1 MGYPGEVVGEPV
13 GIAVE
18 LVRLI
23 EAVANE
29 TGSVSLELDGIA
41 VGSSVVAVRSEQP
54 NASSLSLLVL
64 KAQLLLLTCAYE
76 VFL

>member
-1 MGYPGEVVGEPV
+1 MVGEPG

-29 TGSVSLELDGIA
+29 TGSVSLEPVGIA

-54 NASSLSLLVL
+54 NASSLYLLVL
-64 KAQLLLLTCAYE
+64 KAQLLL
-76 VFL
+76 

>member
-1 MGYPGEVVGEPV
+1 MVGEPV

-76 VFL
+76 VDHLM